1 MIVQIM
7 KEVLKSFMRLYRDIL
22 SIIPKPMSHIIIT
35 LIVIGLIEFFI
46 GAAILAYDYVIHKEI
61 DLEGSYFLAYI
72 SSGII
77 CAALGLILL
86 AASMFF
92 INIENR
98 KNEKPLYL
106 LKEKYIKEGG
116 SFYINQAAHLWYI
129 LVGSFVLYAG
139 IMFLP
144 F

>member
-1 MIVQIM
+1 
-7 KEVLKSFMRLYRDIL
+7 MRLYRDIL
-22 SIIPKPMSHIIIT
+22 SIIPKPMSHIIIA

-46 GAAILAYDYVIHKEI
+46 GAGILTYDYAVYEQIN
-61 DLEGSYFLAYI
+61 LENTYTLTYI

-86 AASMFF
+86 STSIFF
-92 INIENR
+92 INIDHR
-98 KNEKPLYL
+98 KNEKPIYL
-106 LKEKYIKEGG
+106 LKEKYIKTGG
-116 SFYINQAAHLWYI
+116 NFYINQAIHLWYAI
-129 LVGSFVLYAG
+129 IGSVILYAG